1 MDKPIKHSNLNLTE
15 EDWEKLEILSGLG
28 FSNDRIAVYFGINK
42 TVFRQIAA
50 DPNSYLSERLE
61 AGKVKQHIDEQFALH
76 ELAKAGD
83 VAAQKQIHEV
93 KRTRAFKISKMDIFG
108 AFDNKKVL
116 EQLNDY
122 IQSGATMDISV
133 EEQLYVDT
141 LIFMRDMD
149 AQYGRRAT
157 VEFFV
162 KHYKLKHQRA
172 SEMYDESIN
181 LFYGNR
187 NINKKA
193 LRAKYGEKLEQAANV
208 VAENA
213 ETSRDWEIYGNLMKQ
228 AASMQELDKPDVE
241 KLPKE
246 MYLPPVKVYTLD
258 AESVGLPPINRN
270 DLAAEIDALDYPEA
284 VKQSMKQDSMIEQ
297 IDLESRLEFIEE
309 NFKK

>member
-15 EDWEKLEILSGLG
+15 EEWEKLEILSGLD

-76 ELAKAGD
+76 ELAKGGY

-122 IQSGATMDISV
+122 IQSGAIMDISV

-208 VAENA
+208 VADNA

-246 MYLPPVKVYTLD
+246 MYLPPVKVYTLN

-284 VKQSMKQDSMIEQ
+284 VKQSLKQDSMIEQ

>member
-1 MDKPIKHSNLNLTE
+1 
-15 EDWEKLEILSGLG
+15 
-28 FSNDRIAVYFGINK
+28 
-42 TVFRQIAA
+42 
-50 DPNSYLSERLE
+50 
-61 AGKVKQHIDEQFALH
+61 
-76 ELAKAGD
+76 
-83 VAAQKQIHEV
+83 
-93 KRTRAFKISKMDIFG
+93 
-108 AFDNKKVL
+108 
-116 EQLNDY
+116 
-122 IQSGATMDISV
+122 
-133 EEQLYVDT
+133 
-141 LIFMRDMD
+141 
-149 AQYGRRAT
+149 
-157 VEFFV
+157 
-162 KHYKLKHQRA
+162 HYKLKHQRA

-208 VAENA
+208 VADNA

-246 MYLPPVKVYTLD
+246 MYLPPVKVYTLN

-284 VKQSMKQDSMIEQ
+284 VKQSLKQDSMIEQ